1 MSKRRKQ
8 TLPLDAPLTDLGH
21 GRPMTRRDLIAQGFR
36 AGVGA
41 AMMPALAAG
50 LAGRGARAQHLNP
63 AYAAEWL
70 DRCRLGAG
78 NAPRIP
84 FICFDLAGGASVA
97 GNALPGGPGGQLD
110 FISSAGY
117 AKMGIPGDQVPGV
130 TNAGGTENY
139 DTTFGMAFH
148 SDSGFLR
155 GMLEKAAPA
164 GPNTHG
170 AFIPARSENDTGN
183 NPHNPMYPIH
193 AIGGADGELATLIGS
208 RSSDSGGN
216 SLAPALVVD
225 PTKRPTK
232 IDRPEDVTGL
242 VDTGD
247 LVSLLSLDDSVK
259 VMESIHR
266 ISGARVDRMRPS
278 LSSDDTRRAVVEDLV
293 QCGYAKTAYLV
304 NTFGDPSSLDPEQ
317 DPDILGPSGIFSTDE
332 WRDGE
337 FRKTASVMKM
347 VISGFSGAGTITM
360 GGYDYHNGTRSTGET
375 RDLRAG
381 RCMGAC
387 LEYARR
393 RNTPLMM
400 YVFSDGGIS
409 SNGMVDDSMDG
420 RGKLAW
426 SSDNQSTAAAFFL
439 VYDPNGRATPMSR
452 FDPTMG
458 GPQLGWFTPDGSA
471 ATTSSPAA
479 NNVNQLVQ
487 LVVLNYLALHGEQGS
502 FGNRWI
508 STYGVGSAFGIDPDP
523 WVAFEPI
530 LS

>member
-50 LAGRGARAQHLNP
+50 LASRGARAQDARYLNP
-63 AYAAEWL
+63 TYASEWL
-70 DRCRLGAG
+70 DRCRLGAS
-78 NAPRIP
+78 NAQRIP

-155 GMLEKAAPA
+155 GMLEKASLA

-208 RSSDSGGN
+208 RTSDSGGN

-266 ISGARVDRMRPS
+266 ISGARVDRMRTA

-317 DPDILGPSGIFSTDE
+317 DPDILGPDGIFSAAE
-332 WRDGE
+332 WNDGE
-337 FRKTASVMKM
+337 FRKTASIMKM

-360 GGYDYHNGTRSTGET
+360 GGYDYHNGTRST
-375 RDLRAG
+375 
-381 RCMGAC
+381 
-387 LEYARR
+387 
-393 RNTPLMM
+393 
-400 YVFSDGGIS
+400 
-409 SNGMVDDSMDG
+409 
-420 RGKLAW
+420 
-426 SSDNQSTAAAFFL
+426 
-439 VYDPNGRATPMSR
+439 
-452 FDPTMG
+452 
-458 GPQLGWFTPDGSA
+458 
-471 ATTSSPAA
+471 
-479 NNVNQLVQ
+479 
-487 LVVLNYLALHGEQGS
+487 
-502 FGNRWI
+502 
-508 STYGVGSAFGIDPDP
+508 
-523 WVAFEPI
+523 
-530 LS
+530 